1 MNLMP
6 RHATGRARAQ
16 QGFTLIGLIFWAVV
30 ISMLALLVMKV
41 APALSEYRTIQGMV
55 NKAARE
61 GGSTVPEIR
70 AAYDR
75 YLQIEYGVEAIRS
88 GRDLDVAK
96 EDAESEL
103 LIMVRPGLFERLIR
117 RRQTGLLLR
126 LLLKEAFCIDPRLV
140 LDDLLDVDGIEDV
153 LGYEVR

>member
-6 RHATGRARAQ
+6 RHATAPARAQ

-41 APALSEYRTIQGMV
+41 APALSEFRTIQGMV

-75 YLQIEYGVEAIRS
+75 YTQIEYGVEAIKS

-96 EDAESEL
+96 EDDK
-103 LIMVRPGLFERLIR
+103 IVIR
-117 RRQTGLLLR
+117 FAYD
-126 LLLKEAFCIDPRLV
+126 KEIALV
-140 LDDLLDVDGIEDV
+140 EPVYLVIKFKGQSK
-153 LGYEVR
+153 